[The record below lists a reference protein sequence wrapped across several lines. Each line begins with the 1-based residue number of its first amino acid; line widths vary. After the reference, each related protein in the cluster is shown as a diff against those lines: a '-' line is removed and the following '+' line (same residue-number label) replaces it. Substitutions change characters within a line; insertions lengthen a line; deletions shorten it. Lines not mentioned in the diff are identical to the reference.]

1 MYRRDLSDVL
11 NNFFCFFLSFLPPV
25 LGRDIRTLWKKRE
38 RKRRLPDRSSF
49 LSTWEWAKQRKGRQ
63 MHHERMWKKRGE
75 KKRGPNDSAS
85 FVQLFFF
92 CCRCSFVGSKKS
104 KSYEWPRL
112 ASDHVPIQVQN
123 GDGGGLSKASLAK
136 NLIWLCSQP
145 DKSPKARPSV
155 HCTTTLERRE
165 AGGKRTDEVI
175 QVVIPFQPFPFFFF
189 LAWPPRHPPHPPQN
203 KQKNIIIVSGQKSAN
218 KRLFIVFFFI
228 NISVKRL
235 SLSSFA

>member
-1 MYRRDLSDVL
+1 MKEERGKKKGGPTT
-11 NNFFCFFLSFLPPV
+11 PP
-25 LGRDIRTLWKKRE
+25 
-38 RKRRLPDRSSF
+38 PSSSSF
-49 LSTWEWAKQRKGRQ
+49 
-63 MHHERMWKKRGE
+63 
-75 KKRGPNDSAS
+75 
-85 FVQLFFF
+85 FV

-136 NLIWLCSQP
+136 NLIWLCSQL

-175 QVVIPFQPFPFFFF
+175 QVVIPFQPFPFFF
-189 LAWPPRHPPHPPQN
+189 LSCLTTPPPSPSTPEQTKKHHHRVRSEIG
-203 KQKNIIIVSGQKSAN
+203 KQKALHCLLLHQHFGQKVISLVFRIKIRAQSAKQFDSTLLPPPLSEKN
-218 KRLFIVFFFI
+218 IPFLLTNILFGTH
-228 NISVKRL
+228 L
-235 SLSSFA
+235 